1 MKDELLYHE
10 YAGWLLEYD
19 KLIKSLKKLKSPI
32 YDRIKNI
39 LDVVDYF
46 YNKLIDDP
54 EYNEEDHNIF
64 ETGFYYLFDQV
75 EEIRGLLEEVYN
87 NNIENLNKEADKVNL
102 LLTTIDFQNELITYE
117 EFDEKD
123 MQFLLNFETEII
135 EKLNKQIN
143 FDDKMFKKLD
153 DETYKMFNK
162 MDIEYYPIETIFLE
176 IAYEIG
182 IKEWE
187 IVPFHLI
194 VMLAKQVLKQR
205 VLSKLKTNI
214 LVLLIGLFAFG
225 YGIFDLIKN
234 INDPTL
240 VIFSIILITISL
252 IISIFN
258 IYFIWGITKDL
269 IDLKKDIVYETTS
282 KFIKYSK
289 KDKNKLT
296 YTNQVFLD
304 LKTKS
309 ELILFVDGI
318 IHNSTYKIIYLKRSK
333 IGVPIEKI

>member
-1 MKDELLYHE
+1 
-10 YAGWLLEYD
+10 
-19 KLIKSLKKLKSPI
+19 
-32 YDRIKNI
+32 
-39 LDVVDYF
+39 
-46 YNKLIDDP
+46 
-54 EYNEEDHNIF
+54 
-64 ETGFYYLFDQV
+64 
-75 EEIRGLLEEVYN
+75 
-87 NNIENLNKEADKVNL
+87 
-102 LLTTIDFQNELITYE
+102 
-117 EFDEKD
+117 
-123 MQFLLNFETEII
+123 
-135 EKLNKQIN
+135 
-143 FDDKMFKKLD
+143 
-153 DETYKMFNK
+153 
-162 MDIEYYPIETIFLE
+162 
-176 IAYEIG
+176 
-182 IKEWE
+182 
-187 IVPFHLI
+187 
-194 VMLAKQVLKQR
+194 MLAKQVLKQR